1 MEKDFQNRV
10 VVRVRVRVFKRV
22 TGGVCSNYL
31 GVTLLSFLGK
41 FLDSVLAVEQR
52 TSTLALQD

>member
-10 VVRVRVRVFKRV
+10 VVRVRVFKRV
-22 TGGVCSNYL
+22 TGGCAPIIWVSHC
-31 GVTLLSFLGK
+31 FLGK